1 MHATAFLHRLGLD
14 HAADERAV
22 KRAYARELKQ
32 IDQEQD
38 AAGFQML
45 RHAYEMALDW
55 ARRKPAGGDD
65 QGSAGEAL
73 SFAPPATPPVPVVV
87 TPQVVPELRIRQR
100 AAPAPQA
107 PARDADTGD
116 SPAELAQAVFDD
128 FHMACAALVAKGR
141 AGDGLAW
148 RRQLQAS
155 LDDER
160 LLNIAARAHF
170 EFYVGRLLA
179 NGWRSGHESLFP
191 AARQVFG
198 WEKDRRRLDEF
209 GQLGAWLNQAID
221 ECAMFE
227 QQGGADTNAQ
237 ADAILRLREAA
248 EPGTRDLVLHA
259 PHLRNMAERFPAWTA
274 IIASTER
281 IGEWIAREQALP
293 KWRRARARAA
303 AAGSDSSGD
312 FNWSGLI
319 SSIVLIALM
328 LSRCSSHPGAAPS
341 PPFNPQRIEQT
352 RQITIDDALPLTAEQ
367 KSAEETYQRAAGAL
381 YMKPGTR
388 KLDGSPYAPGPAAL
402 PPPPDRAY
410 NDAVFNTI
418 AKRVKY
424 NWSPVPQGVYRI
436 VFDVELDGEGKIVS
450 LEKKTATGLPGLD
463 EKFEKSI
470 RAAAPFGA
478 KMRRRFRMTY
488 EWTMGPKVKA
498 VGWPQ
503 RPEMPAPRENA
514 AAAPKDEAPPEDK
527 EPAP

>member
-55 ARRKPAGGDD
+55 ARRKPAGGHD

-73 SFAPPATPPVPVVV
+73 RFAPPATPPVPVVV

-100 AAPAPQA
+100 AAPA
-107 PARDADTGD
+107 RDADTGD
-116 SPAELAQAVFDD
+116 SPAELAQAVFED
-128 FHMACAALVAKGR
+128 FDNACAALVAKGR

-179 NGWRSGHESLFP
+179 KGWRSGHESLFP

-227 QQGGADTNAQ
+227 QQDGADTNAQ

-248 EPGTRDLVLHA
+248 EPGARELVLHA

-293 KWRRARARAA
+293 KWRRAKARAA

-328 LSRCSSHPGAAPS
+328 LSRCSSHPGAPPS

-352 RQITIDDALPLTAEQ
+352 RQITIDDAMPLTAEQ

-388 KLDGSPYAPGPAAL
+388 KLEGSPYAPQSTMPPTPAA
-402 PPPPDRAY
+402 PPKPGRRPPNAAERKIISDRIQFEWAHVHNQLY
-410 NDAVFNTI
+410 TVDFT
-418 AKRVKY
+418 
-424 NWSPVPQGVYRI
+424 
-436 VFDVELDGEGKIVS
+436 VELDEHGAIRR
-450 LEKKTATGLPGLD
+450 LTKKTGSGLPVLD
-463 EKFEKSI
+463 RHVEEAI
-470 RAAAPFGA
+470 RESAPFKPEISRSFGL
-478 KMRRRFRMTY
+478 TY
-488 EWTMGPKVKA
+488 QWGIKGGK
-498 VGWPQ
+498 
-503 RPEMPAPRENA
+503 RE
-514 AAAPKDEAPPEDK
+514 PVSKREAPEAQ
-527 EPAP
+527 EPTAPPTAG